1 MSYTIAKGPSD
12 SDYIITFADGRVLV
26 VNALDFRAL
35 DSRDGVTDS
44 VIDVDNLIANSDPN
58 GTLLANFLCFAQ
70 GTWVTPQVGRFRSR
84 SSPPVTWLSRWTT
97 ARNPSAGLGRASAPR
112 PATWPQS

>member
-12 SDYIITFADGRVLV
+12 SDYIITFANGRVLV

-70 GTWVTPQVGRFRSR
+70 GTWVTTPSGQV
-84 SSPPVTWLSRWTT
+84 PI
-97 ARNPSAGLGRASAPR
+97 
-112 PATWPQS
+112 